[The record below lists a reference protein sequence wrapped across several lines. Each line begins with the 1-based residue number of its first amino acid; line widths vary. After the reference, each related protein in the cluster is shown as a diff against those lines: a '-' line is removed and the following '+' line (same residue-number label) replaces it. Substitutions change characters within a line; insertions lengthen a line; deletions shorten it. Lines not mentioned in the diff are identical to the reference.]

1 MSRIT
6 NSVVGAGIA
15 VAVLTAAAAADFI
28 TPGDFGWARG
38 DADSTYFEWDVF
50 SSAFGGNDPD
60 VGQFPGEL
68 PDGWV
73 GPDVVETTGSAFVTG
88 SGNLYSPF
96 GPINVQVTVPN
107 YGYGVGQ
114 TTLLLQVRTEGN
126 ELDYDNVVAMG
137 DAPVGV
143 TFLTRDLA
151 DQGYIVE
158 ALFEF
163 AIDGNPSEIVIDIPT
178 AEAHVSVN
186 RIAVDTLAFED
197 ACRGDFNEDGIVD
210 TRDVLTFLNAWS
222 AGEGSAD
229 INEDGG
235 VDTRDVIAFLNL
247 WTAGC

>member
-6 NSVVGAGIA
+6 GRVVGTGVV
-15 VAVLTAAAAADFI
+15 VAVLAGAAGADFI
-28 TPGDFGWARG
+28 TPGDFGWSRG

-73 GPDVVETTGSAFVTG
+73 TPDVVETTGSAFVTG

-96 GPINVQVTVPN
+96 GPINVEVTVPN
-107 YGYGVGQ
+107 YGYGAGQ
-114 TTLLLQVRTEGN
+114 TTLLLQVLTEGN

-137 DAPVGV
+137 EAPVEM
-143 TFLTRDLA
+143 TFISRELA

-158 ALFEF
+158 VLYEF
-163 AIDGNPSEIVIDIPT
+163 AIEGNPTEIVIEIPT
-178 AEAHVSVN
+178 SDAHVSIN
-186 RIAVDTLAFED
+186 RIAVDTLAFENV
-197 ACRGDFNEDGIVD
+197 CRGDFNEDGIVD